1 MRRVELPDEET
12 RKAMLTIWSLDIYL
26 DEEPRGKADMVTL
39 LPELTC
45 IPIQLIATHSG
56 VVECMAGLAFPAIT
70 T

>member
-26 DEEPRGKADMVTL
+26 DEEPRGKADMMTL

-45 IPIQLIATHSG
+45 IPIQLIANPSG
-56 VVECMAGLAFPAIT
+56 VVHGRLGSSCNDYLG
-70 T
+70 